1 MKKKMIVA
9 LLCSL
14 VVSSLT
20 GCGKT
25 RVDKTAEAYEEY
37 GFTKEEAR
45 ELAELEN
52 EFYEENKEWEEQY
65 AKQVAEE
72 EALAQEAEDSFRL
85 CEVSDEIKNSTVYDE
100 IVQVGDIV
108 LPNDGS
114 LTVKD
119 VVERLSVQGP
129 VTVYEGDDEI
139 TADSLV
145 NPTNMYLGS
154 YTIRDEYNND
164 LCSVNYVN
172 LSEDIANA
180 FDCIVADISYPIY
193 SSPNIL
199 NFFYPGNICPAVF
212 NASSD
217 VRALSAYEQRV
228 SEYKEMTYQSIEEDL
243 KSLGAKNISF
253 LSDTYLKIYKYEFS
267 VYSKKPV
274 YQKAGQE
281 PYYRKTSY
289 SFFVD
294 LNTAKISSFGT
305 TSQYNSADAISM
317 ELTDLSLIT
326 PEVTT
331 QLEEY
336 VNEEFTKSFEDL
348 ADESVEIVGYY
359 TVEGF
364 YGDECMAVCL
374 TDRGTY
380 EPIKFSLLEY
390 FDGSLGVSNNISTSY
405 DATCSSLEELFANE
419 EIDNSKYIAI
429 K

>member
-25 RVDKTAEAYEEY
+25 RVDKTAETYEEY

-114 LTVKD
+114 LTVRD
-119 VVERLSVQGP
+119 LVDRLSINGP
-129 VTVYEGDDEI
+129 VKILENDKEI

-145 NPTNMYLGS
+145 NPTGSMLGR
-154 YTIRDEYNND
+154 YAVADEYNNE
-164 LCSVNYVN
+164 LCSILYINATSN
-172 LSEDIANA
+172 IANA
-180 FDCIVADISYPIY
+180 FDSIVVNITAPYVQ
-193 SSPNIL
+193 SPNIL

-212 NASSD
+212 T
-217 VRALSAYEQRV
+217 VFPEVKELPAYEKRV
-228 SEYKEMTYQSIEEDL
+228 SEYKEMTYQSVEDDL
-243 KSLGAKNISF
+243 KALGAKNIEVN
-253 LSDTYLKIYKYEFS
+253 DMKYTFY

-274 YQKAGQE
+274 YQQE
-281 PYYRKTSY
+281 GEEPSYRRISY
-289 SFFVD
+289 SFHVNMD
-294 LNTAKISSFGT
+294 TAKVTSFDVGT
-305 TSQYNSADAISM
+305 SCASADSKSFLLNDFSVM
-317 ELTDLSLIT
+317 T
-326 PEVTT
+326 PELKS
-331 QLEEY
+331 QLEEKITAELAY
-336 VNEEFTKSFEDL
+336 SYRDL
-348 ADESVEIVGYY
+348 ADESVEVVGYY
-359 TVEGF
+359 LKEYFDKYDCV
-364 YGDECMAVCL
+364 AVCL

-380 EPIKFSLLEY
+380 EPVTFSIYENY
-390 FDGSLGVSNNISTSY
+390 RGEPCMY
-405 DATCSSLEELFANE
+405 DYVGASSGDTCSTLEELLANE
-419 EIDNSKYIAI
+419 NVDASQFISI